1 MPELSLVITVLN
13 EEENIAPLLAS
24 VRAALSGLDYEV
36 ILVDDGSTDQTKKR
50 ILEEADDRSCL
61 VELRKNFGQSNA
73 MMAGIDHSSGSF
85 IALLDGDLQNDPL
98 DIPTMLDLLK
108 QGEWDMVAGNRK
120 NRKDGFILRKLPS
133 SMANALI
140 RRMTGVYINDYGC
153 TLKVIRREIAAEL
166 GLYGELHRFIP
177 VLARIQG
184 ARITQVDVRHHA
196 RIHGKSKYGI
206 SRSFKVLS
214 DLLLVLYLQKYRQKP
229 MHLFGTTG
237 IIAAFSGAAILVF
250 LLINLIIGNAV
261 ADSLLLIPGFILLFG
276 GIQLIATGLVA
287 ETAMR
292 TYYESQAKKPYKVKR
307 VMAGKNN

>member
-24 VRAALSGLDYEV
+24 VRAALSGLEYEV

-50 ILEEADDRSCL
+50 ILEEADDRTCL

-73 MMAGIDHSSGSF
+73 MMAGIDHSSGSY

-98 DIPTMLDLLK
+98 DIPAMLDLVK

-133 SMANALI
+133 SIANALI

-196 RIHGKSKYGI
+196 RVHGKSKYGI
-206 SRSFKVLS
+206 NRSFKVLS
-214 DLLLVLYLQKYRQKP
+214 DLLLVLYLQRYRQKP

-237 IIAAFSGAAILVF
+237 LIAAFSGAAILVF

-261 ADSLLLIPGFILLFG
+261 ADSPLLIPGFILLIG
-276 GIQLIATGLVA
+276 GLQLIATGLVA

-292 TYYESQAKKPYKVKR
+292 TYYESQDKKPYTVRQVYLLKKT
-307 VMAGKNN
+307 